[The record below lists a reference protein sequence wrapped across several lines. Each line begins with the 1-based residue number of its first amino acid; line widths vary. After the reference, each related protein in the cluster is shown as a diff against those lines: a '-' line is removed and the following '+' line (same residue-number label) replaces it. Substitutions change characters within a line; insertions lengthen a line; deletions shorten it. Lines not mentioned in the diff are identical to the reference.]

1 MNIDETAFVREQY
14 ATEDRLRARK
24 SAESWDALAPLVT
37 MPQLGEPVR
46 VRRHSTV
53 FVAEKASA

>member
-1 MNIDETAFVREQY
+1 MNIDEAAFVREQY

-24 SAESWDALAPLVT
+24 SADSWDALAPLVT
-37 MPQLGEPVR
+37 MPQLAVR